1 MISNAKLRYLRISP
15 RKVRMVVNLIRG
27 KKVEEAQVIL
37 NFARK
42 KATLPILKLLQQ
54 AIFNAKDKQT
64 DVKEEELYVS
74 EIFVDEGPS
83 YKRTFPRS
91 RGKADIIQKRSS
103 HITIT
108 IDNIGNKKKKGA
120 KKTTK
125 PAEVEKVKS
134 KKESKKKTEAKKV
147 LKKEIVV
154 TKKKEKDREDKKP
167 EEKAKWRPE
176 TKKFKAKSQKG
187 TKRFF
192 RRKAI

>member
-15 RKVRMVVNLIRG
+15 RKVRMVANLIRG
-27 KKVEEAQVIL
+27 KKIEEAQVIL

-42 KATLPILKLLQQ
+42 KASPAILKLLQQ
-54 AIFNAKDKQT
+54 AIANAKDKQV
-64 DVKEEELYVS
+64 DIKKEDLYIS

-83 YKRTFPRS
+83 YKRTLPRS

-108 IDNIGNKKKKGA
+108 IDKISNKKKKGA
-120 KKTTK
+120 KRKIK
-125 PAEVEKVKS
+125 PVKIEKNKG
-134 KKESKKKTEAKKV
+134 KKESKKKTETKKI
-147 LKKEIVV
+147 LKKETVV
-154 TKKKEKDREDKKP
+154 TEKKEESEEAKKT
-167 EEKAKWRPE
+167 EEKTKWRPE

>member
-15 RKVRMVVNLIRG
+15 RKVRMVANLIRG

-42 KATLPILKLLQQ
+42 KATPAILKLLEQ
-54 AIFNAKDKQT
+54 AIANAKDKQA
-64 DVKEEELYVS
+64 DIKEGDLYIS

-83 YKRTFPRS
+83 YKRTLPRS

-108 IDNIGNKKKKGA
+108 IDNISNKKKKGA
-120 KKTTK
+120 KKITK
-125 PAEVEKVKS
+125 PVKVEKIKD
-134 KKESKKKTEAKKV
+134 KKESKKKAEIKEV
-147 LKKEIVV
+147 SKKEAVA
-154 TKKKEKDREDKKP
+154 TEKKEGGDENKKP

-176 TKKFKAKSQKG
+176 TKKFKAKSQKA